1 MPVVTRQ
8 QAPRWTDWSGRQECN
23 PALVLRPG
31 SEEELVGAVRRA
43 AGDGLVVRPVG
54 SGHSFSPV
62 CVTDDV
68 QLDVSRLDELLGVD
82 PATGVARVQAGMTL
96 RRLSAELHLRGRAL
110 TNLGD
115 VDTQT
120 VAGALATATHGTG
133 ATFPNLSAAM
143 VGGRL
148 VAADGAV
155 HDLGTADPDLL
166 LAARVSLG
174 ALGVL
179 SEVHLQTVPA
189 FRLHKVERPRPLTD
203 LLGDLD
209 AVAASDDHVELY
221 AVPWSRTALLLTS
234 RRTDEPA
241 APPARWRTWLTD
253 ELLNNTGLGVLQR
266 TGRRFPGLQP
276 SIGRAHRRRRV
287 RQRAARRQPQGVR
300 EQPAGAVHRVGV
312 VGAARGGRRGGRGV
326 LALIERRRLP
336 VSASRWRCG
345 SPPLTT
351 PSCRRRNGRDS
362 AYVAVHQ
369 FVGVDDSAYFRHVED
384 LMLGLDGRPHWGK
397 KHEAGADVLAPR
409 YPGWARFQAVRDRL
423 DPTGVFT
430 SAHVEHVLG
439 PADTVRGRVV
449 TAAAARARLEAAV
462 GDRDAPLAV
471 VDLDALYANARVLVA
486 QAGGASDPRRVEV
499 GALRR
504 RAAPGAR
511 HRRVAGGSRLHPGGG
526 LPPRRRRHR
535 QPAGGLPER
544 RPCGPAGGGPASR

>member
-1 MPVVTRQ
+1 
-8 QAPRWTDWSGRQECN
+8 
-23 PALVLRPG
+23 VLRPG
-31 SEEELVGAVRRA
+31 SEQELIDAVRRA

-68 QLDVSRLDELLGVD
+68 QLDVSRLDQLLDVNA
-82 PATGVARVQAGMTL
+82 ATGIVRVQAGMTL
-96 RRLSAELHLRGRAL
+96 HRLSAELHLRGRAL

-120 VAGALATATHGTG
+120 VAGALATGTHGTG

-148 VAADGAV
+148 VGADGAV

-179 SEVHLQTVPA
+179 AEVHLQTVPA
-189 FRLHKVERPRPLTD
+189 FRLHKVERPRPLD
-203 LLGDLD
+203 ELLGDLD
-209 AVAASDDHVELY
+209 TVAASADHVELY
-221 AVPWSRTALLLTS
+221 ALPWSRTALLLTS
-234 RRTDEPA
+234 RRTQEPA

-253 ELLNNTGLGVLQR
+253 ELLNNTGLGMLQR

-276 SIGRAHRRRRV
+276 TIGRLTGVVASGSERLDDSHKVFASNRRV
-287 RQRAARRQPQGVR
+287 RFTESEWSVPRAAAA
-300 EQPAGAVHRVGV
+300 EAV
-312 VGAARGGRRGGRGV
+312 RGV
-326 LALIERRRLP
+326 LAVIERRRLP
-336 VSASRWRCG
+336 VSFPVEVRFAAADDALLS
-345 SPPLTT
+345 TAH
-351 PSCRRRNGRDS
+351 GRDS

-397 KHEAGADVLAPR
+397 KHAAGADVLAPR

-430 SAHVEHVLG
+430 SPHVAHVLG
-439 PADTVRGRVV
+439 PA
-449 TAAAARARLEAAV
+449 A
-462 GDRDAPLAV
+462 
-471 VDLDALYANARVLVA
+471 
-486 QAGGASDPRRVEV
+486 
-499 GALRR
+499 ALR
-504 RAAPGAR
+504 AA
-511 HRRVAGGSRLHPGGG
+511 S
-526 LPPRRRRHR
+526 
-535 QPAGGLPER
+535 
-544 RPCGPAGGGPASR
+544 

>member
-1 MPVVTRQ
+1 VPVVTRQ

-43 AGDGLVVRPVG
+43 AGDGLVVRPIG

-68 QLDVSRLDELLGVD
+68 QLDVSRLDELLGLD

-148 VAADGAV
+148 VAADGTV
-155 HDLGTADPDLL
+155 HDLATADPDLL

-203 LLGDLD
+203 LLADLA
-209 AVAASDDHVELY
+209 AVATGDDHVELY
-221 AVPWSRTALLLTS
+221 ALPWSRTALLLTS

-276 SIGRAHRRRRV
+276 SIGRLTGVVASGSERLDDSHKVFASNRRV
-287 RQRAARRQPQGVR
+287 RFTESEWSLPRAAAA
-300 EQPAGAVHRVGV
+300 EAV
-312 VGAARGGRRGGRGV
+312 RGV
-326 LALIERRRLP
+326 LRMIERRRLP
-336 VSASRWRCG
+336 VSFPVEVRFAAADDALLSTAS
-345 SPPLTT
+345 
-351 PSCRRRNGRDS
+351 GRDS

-397 KHEAGADVLAPR
+397 KHATGADVLAPR

-430 SAHVEHVLG
+430 SPHVEHVLG
-439 PADTVRGRVV
+439 PA
-449 TAAAARARLEAAV
+449 A
-462 GDRDAPLAV
+462 
-471 VDLDALYANARVLVA
+471 
-486 QAGGASDPRRVEV
+486 
-499 GALRR
+499 ALR
-504 RAAPGAR
+504 AA
-511 HRRVAGGSRLHPGGG
+511 S
-526 LPPRRRRHR
+526 
-535 QPAGGLPER
+535 
-544 RPCGPAGGGPASR
+544 